1 MILGFL
7 NTNRA
12 INGDLV
18 AIELCENTVSPDSIT
33 TASNSITTDSAI
45 DNDIYYND
53 IHSNTA
59 ASELHVVQETAE
71 PSSVDLEAL
80 VSTTTVSNKRDDS
93 DDRLNGR
100 VVGIIKR
107 NWRQYAGSLDTLA
120 TTEIVS
126 SNNSND
132 NSTSNSFASTTLQFI
147 PIDKSIPRILIT
159 TRRVEEL
166 LGKRLLVSMDQWP
179 AKSQY
184 PLGHYLR
191 VLGEEGDKAVE
202 TQVILHEFDVPH
214 AEFSPTVMA
223 CLPPPGILI
232 YDSSTLTRLLLA
244 YFTNEC

>member
-18 AIELCENTVSPDSIT
+18 AIELCENTVLPDSIT
-33 TASNSITTDSAI
+33 TVVVNASNSTTTDSAI

-71 PSSVDLEAL
+71 PSSADLEAL
-80 VSTTTVSNKRDDS
+80 ATTTTVSNKRNDS
-93 DDRLNGR
+93 DRLNGR

-120 TTEIVS
+120 TTEIIS

-132 NSTSNSFASTTLQFI
+132 NNTSNSFASTTLQFI

-159 TRRVEEL
+159 TKRVEEL

-232 YDSSTLTRLLLA
+232 
-244 YFTNEC
+244 